1 MDFARSL
8 PGLASGGDFVLDLL
22 MSGVSDRTWG
32 DILARLRAGDPALL
46 RPWFN
51 ALEPLEMQNGVIRVA
66 TDSGTH
72 FQYLTQQCQS
82 AFSTAAQAV
91 TGRLITVE
99 FLPPATPQPEDL
111 PLSFESDGDEL
122 RLNEDYRFENFV
134 TGPCNRLAH
143 AACVAAAESPGR
155 VYNPLFVH
163 GSVGLGKSHLLQAVC
178 HQIKQDNPH
187 AQVLYLSCETFTN
200 HFIEAIERGALHQ
213 FRFRYRHVD
222 ALVIDDIQF
231 LAARERTREEF
242 FHTFNTLYQAQKQII
257 LSADEAPNGIPS
269 LEDRL
274 VSRFNWGLVARIE
287 QPCLET
293 RMAILHKKAK
303 IRCIDLP
310 EDVAHYIATIAE
322 SNTRELEGAL
332 TKLTAFSQTYGG
344 VINLDIARQAF
355 GDNVVVNVRKISIQ
369 DIMQV
374 VTERYNVRLADLQ
387 GKRRNRSV
395 AFPRQVCMYLA
406 RELTTLSLEEIGGYF
421 GGRDHTTVLHAIRTI
436 TELRGQD
443 PELEGLVQHLLGTL
457 RKQSA

>member
-1 MDFARSL
+1 
-8 PGLASGGDFVLDLL
+8 
-22 MSGVSDRTWG
+22 
-32 DILARLRAGDPALL
+32 
-46 RPWFN
+46 
-51 ALEPLEMQNGVIRVA
+51 
-66 TDSGTH
+66 
-72 FQYLTQQCQS
+72 
-82 AFSTAAQAV
+82 
-91 TGRLITVE
+91 
-99 FLPPATPQPEDL
+99 
-111 PLSFESDGDEL
+111 SDGDEL
-122 RLNEDYRFENFV
+122 RLNDDYRFENFV

-155 VYNPLFVH
+155 VYNPLFIH

-178 HQIKQDNPH
+178 HQIQRDNPS
-187 AQVLYLSCETFTN
+187 AKVLYLSCETFTN

-269 LEDRL
+269 LEERL
-274 VSRFNWGLVARIE
+274 VSRFNWGLVARIDP
-287 QPCLET
+287 PCLET
-293 RMAILHKKAK
+293 RMAILLKKAK

-310 EDVAHYIATIAE
+310 EDVTHYVATIAE

-332 TKLTAFSQTYGG
+332 TRLVAFSQQFGG
-344 VINLDIARQAF
+344 VINLEIARQAL
-355 GDNVVVNVRKISIQ
+355 GDQPAASGRKLSIQ
-369 DIMQV
+369 DIMQA
-374 VTERYNVRLADLQ
+374 VTERYNVRLSDLQ

-406 RELTTLSLEEIGGYF
+406 RELTPLSLEEIGGYF

-436 TELRGQD
+436 QEQREQD
-443 PELEGLVQHLLGTL
+443 PDLEVQVQHLLGAL